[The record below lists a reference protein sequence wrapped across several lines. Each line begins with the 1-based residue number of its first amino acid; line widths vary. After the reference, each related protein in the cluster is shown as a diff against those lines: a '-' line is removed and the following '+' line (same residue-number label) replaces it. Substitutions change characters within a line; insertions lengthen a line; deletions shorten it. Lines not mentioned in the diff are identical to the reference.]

1 MIDFLVV
8 DFGTTKLC
16 VSATYNT
23 QRAYVE
29 FDGEELIPNAVYFG
43 DTLLFGK
50 IALSK
55 GRSKPQFL
63 LTHLKEL
70 MGIKFDDPAVKDMQK
85 KINQKIVKGRNGF
98 CALEIPF
105 NEPVVYEPCDIL
117 CCFLKFIKEKAEEQ
131 LPKQPEGMLMG
142 ISPSFNELQKEA
154 LRITMLNT
162 GFKYVSFRE
171 ETTAVCASYNI
182 QPISQG
188 SIPILVADC
197 GGGTF
202 DVSVVIVTGSNMDV
216 VIMKGNPRLGGKYF
230 TQAVLGA
237 IYDQINILDPEFD
250 LSKLSLRNEMML
262 RDFAELLKIQL
273 SAVERYDSDITL
285 DGKRFH
291 ISMSRSEFNAICK
304 PLFMQCEEV
313 VKSALDEAAQKNI
326 QVQYLCLS
334 GSSFNIPKL
343 QKRISKLVKLDAE
356 KSVLPSLAVVVG
368 LRCFALSDQF
378 QKEMEGEYKERNSSL
393 FKSYVDQHYDG
404 PDRGLLDREISKQ
417 EQVDIEIPMDFDVD
431 DTADPNLGYLSND
444 QIEIDKDLSYRVPSS
459 LNPAFPNLNDSM
471 LNFSSISLSP
481 TPLNLITTSTYDLSF
496 QGLFRGTSDRTVLYN
511 HASYRG
517 TTQKTTKII
526 LKPSKSYRVLYQGN
540 SLFVKDLVAIKKY
553 YLHYDAQHPKN
564 KSHKCLVTCRVT
576 DDGTIDI
583 KFFWDDT
590 KEPIQYDV
598 FDVSASEA
606 SIIKRQKQASTRLYE
621 IFDSDGTSLSNPSPQ
636 RGLPPSPPKVP
647 PSQFLSTIPELG
659 GDPLTP
665 STSQMSIPL
674 PLPPA
679 PPSPSSLSGFDFP
692 PPPPFDFDAHPVPEF
707 DGDADGLFP
716 PGPPL
721 QGDHEDSIYRSGPVN
736 FSLSTSSLRMSDIQ
750 DVSGLGTFDPFSVA
764 RENNAESFQFL
775 PMNPASDVLQ
785 VPNGPEIPNG
795 PGIPDVL
802 QVPNGPEIPSGP
814 RIPDVL
820 QVPNGPEIPS
830 GPRIPEIPSGPR
842 IPEIPEIPPQP
853 RFDFSTTL
861 NSLDGSQ
868 GEVHSFGTIPVF
880 DSVEEYC
887 AVINRLKAQVR
898 KLLDGRCMLRQAD
911 FSRPLAEIN
920 RWLMSPK
927 KQIVDAEKMLVD
939 VNTIL
944 SQLENC

>member
-230 TQAVLGA
+230 TQAV
-237 IYDQINILDPEFD
+237 
-250 LSKLSLRNEMML
+250 
-262 RDFAELLKIQL
+262 
-273 SAVERYDSDITL
+273 
-285 DGKRFH
+285 KRFH

-393 FKSYVDQHYDG
+393 FKSYIDQHYDG

-417 EQVDIEIPMDFDVD
+417 EQVDIEIPKDFDVD

-444 QIEIDKDLSYRVPSS
+444 QIEIDKDLSYRVPSA

-540 SLFVKDLVAIKKY
+540 SLFVKDLMAIKKY

-721 QGDHEDSIYRSGPVN
+721 QGDREDSIYRSGPVN

-802 QVPNGPEIPSGP
+802 QVPNG
-814 RIPDVL
+814 
-820 QVPNGPEIPS
+820 
-830 GPRIPEIPSGPR
+830 PEIPSGPR

-927 KQIVDAEKMLVD
+927 KQIVDAEKMLVE

-944 SQLENC
+944 SQLEKC